1 VPGFARPVS
10 RSEENDEQEPA
21 VEITLVVLA
30 LLLVLVVLALW
41 YSLRWVRMRRG
52 GGVSVALRWS
62 PDNARAGWH
71 LGIGRYVGDDF
82 EWYRVWSL
90 RTGPDRVFPRETM
103 EIADRRD
110 PSGSE
115 AYAVPS
121 GSTVLRCESGAQEAI
136 EIAMGPG
143 ALTGFLSWLES
154 APPGRRI
161 PRPS

>member
-1 VPGFARPVS
+1 MEVTV
-10 RSEENDEQEPA
+10 
-21 VEITLVVLA
+21 VVLA
-30 LLLVLVVLALW
+30 LLLLLALVVLAVW
-41 YSLRWVRMRRG
+41 YAVRWIRMRRG

-62 PDNARAGWH
+62 PDDARAGWH
-71 LGIGRYVGDDF
+71 LGIARYEGDIF
-82 EWYRVWSL
+82 AWYRVWGL
-90 RTGPDRVFPRETM
+90 RTGPDRAFARQSM

-121 GSTVLRCESGAQEAI
+121 GSTVLRCESVAQEAI

-154 APPGRRI
+154 APPGRRL
-161 PRPS
+161 PHAS

>member
-1 VPGFARPVS
+1 MA
-10 RSEENDEQEPA
+10 
-21 VEITLVVLA
+21 ITLVVLG
-30 LLLVLVVLALW
+30 LLLVLVVVALW

-62 PDNARAGWH
+62 PDSARAGWH
-71 LGIGRYVGDDF
+71 LGLGRYEGESF
-82 EWYRVWSL
+82 AWYRVWSL
-90 RTGPDRVFPRETM
+90 RSGPDRVFERDAL

-115 AYAVPS
+115 AYAVPA
-121 GSTVLRCESGAQEAI
+121 GSTVLRCESDTQEAI

-154 APPGRRI
+154 APPGHRIRRA
-161 PRPS
+161 S